1 MVYQVQETGIQS
13 GAPIEV
19 FRFTG
24 TYNSYYLTSYYE
36 AVTVNGQ
43 LYSPLTIERNALKV
57 GTQEEDQLA
66 LEVTIPFNHA
76 MVREYAYDQ
85 APPTL
90 VCEIFR
96 VHDTDFNDSVLL
108 WKGRVTA
115 FTVEGQL
122 AKLRVPAIFGYI
134 MAGSAPTP
142 RYQAPCN
149 HVLYD
154 VRCGVSEVANR
165 QSTTITG
172 VLNNIITVAS
182 NSFTGTDLIAGM
194 LRLTSSGEARM
205 IVSVTGL
212 DITVTYPFSNI
223 AIGGAVQLLR
233 GCDHSFDTCKAKF
246 SNGARYGG
254 TPLVPARNPFTS
266 KI

>member
-1 MVYQVQETGIQS
+1 MVYQTQEKSIQS

-43 LYSPLTIERNALKV
+43 IYSPLTIERNALKV

-66 LEVTIPFNHA
+66 LEVTIPFNHE

-90 VCEIFR
+90 LCEIFR
-96 VHDTDFNDSVLL
+96 VHDTDHNDSVLL
-108 WKGRVTA
+108 WKGRVTS
-115 FTVEGQL
+115 FTVEGKL

-134 MAGSAPTP
+134 MSGSAPTP

-154 VRCGVSEVANR
+154 SRCGVSEIPNR
-165 QSTTITG
+165 HGTTITG
-172 VLNNIITVAS
+172 VINNIITVAS
-182 NSFTGTDLIAGM
+182 NPFVGTDLIAGM

-205 IVSVTGL
+205 IVGVTGL

-223 AIGGAVQLLR
+223 GATDGIELLR
-233 GCDHSFDTCKAKF
+233 GCDHSFETCKTKF

-254 TPLVPARNPFTS
+254 TPLVPERNPFTS